1 MSDRTTPSAIWAVKL
16 KMKDSDHTDKSSK
29 QADGKQYEQDVQEF
43 TGGTSQILE
52 GREIDSVTSKALI
65 QAKDSQTA
73 TNKPH
78 NFLNKKTRSQIKET
92 LRLAKEQGKRAEFWF
107 KQEPHPDVRQYI
119 EDKEGIVKVWRKEE
133 SE

>member
-1 MSDRTTPSAIWAVKL
+1 MTN
-16 KMKDSDHTDKSSK
+16 DSNKIIK
-29 QADGKQYEQDVQEF
+29 QPGQQYEQDVRKF
-43 TGGTSQILE
+43 TGGISQEIE
-52 GREIDSVTSKALI
+52 GREIDSITERALI

-92 LRLAKEQGKRAEFWF
+92 IRLAQLQGKQAEFWF

-119 EDKEGIVKVWRKEE
+119 ENKTGIVIIWQKETD
-133 SE
+133 